1 MSEGTRLFFVYLPSI
16 LLPTAF
22 FLAWLLP
29 NLWNRFRHGAHRDGT
44 ESARDPEP
52 GTRSESHTR
61 RA

>member
-1 MSEGTRLFFVYLPSI
+1 MSEGTRLFFVYLPGI

-29 NLWNRFRHGAHRDGT
+29 TLWKRLRHAAPDDDT
-44 ESARDPEP
+44 ESAVEPEKEA
-52 GTRSESHTR
+52 GSKAHAR